1 MSYGITK
8 EDFKNN
14 AKLKDIFNAIATAKS
29 NKIEYV
35 SVFQHK
41 KYPII
46 GPTFHPEKIAFEQN
60 FSDYV
65 PDSFE
70 AIKVSRL
77 IGNSFTILAR
87 TQNERTMTDEEKA
100 KYDYINPYG
109 AYPSFWFGTYQY
121 LYNNK
126 E

>member
-77 IGNSFTILAR
+77 IGNSFTIYA
-87 TQNERTMTDEEKA
+87 T
-100 KYDYINPYG
+100 
-109 AYPSFWFGTYQY
+109 SFENIFFFFCFV
-121 LYNNK
+121 
-126 E
+126 

>member
-14 AKLKDIFNAIATAKS
+14 AKLKDIINAIATAKS

-77 IGNSFTILAR
+77 IGNSFTIYAR
-87 TQNERTMTDEEKA
+87 TQNERTMTEQNMITLILMELILLSGLVLINI
-100 KYDYINPYG
+100 YII
-109 AYPSFWFGTYQY
+109 TK
-121 LYNNK
+121 NK
-126 E
+126 I